1 MMRVRRTAPGKLCA
15 GSDLMADCNIL
26 IFTTGFG
33 DGHNSAARNLRDA
46 FARMPGFSPEVL
58 DPYVEVNPQ
67 AAKFLQVAYNISIQ
81 RVPVTW
87 KAFFWLYDKTPVFD
101 WTLPTLGKLRE
112 ALRKILCEKKPAAV
126 ITTYP
131 VYSYLLHDLMESG
144 EAPRCPHFMVVT
156 DSIVINRV
164 WNLAPA
170 DWVLVANEPTL
181 EAMVQGG
188 TPREKIAVLGFP
200 VSPRFEELA
209 RRPLPP
215 GPPWKILYL
224 PSASRRTV
232 AAVVKG
238 LTSLPGVELTVVTG
252 RHQHLHGFLKR
263 LDLPANAFHLLGW
276 TDRMPELLAESHLF
290 IGKAGGAIVQE
301 TLAIARPMIISH
313 VVAGQEEGNVTLL
326 ADIGAGALATTPGKI
341 VETVQR
347 AMLQNGGAEWTRWR
361 ENLLKVSHPAA
372 ARQTAEFVA
381 AKL

>member
-1 MMRVRRTAPGKLCA
+1 MSARK
-15 GSDLMADCNIL
+15 IL

-46 FARMPGFSPEVL
+46 FLAMPGFDPEVH
-58 DPYVEVNPQ
+58 DPYVEVNPR
-67 AAKFLQVAYNISIQ
+67 ASKALQVAYNFSIQ

-101 WTLPTLGKLRE
+101 WTLPTLSTLRAALRDILRE
-112 ALRKILCEKKPAAV
+112 KQPSAV
-126 ITTYP
+126 VTTYP
-131 VYSYLLHDLMESG
+131 VYSYLLRDLMESG

-170 DWVLVANEPTL
+170 DWVLVANEPTV
-181 EAMVQGG
+181 EAMVKGG
-188 TPREKIAVLGFP
+188 TPREKIVVLGFP

-209 RRPLPP
+209 RRPLPA
-215 GPPWKILYL
+215 GAPWRILYL

-232 AAVVKG
+232 AAVVRG
-238 LTSLPGVELTVVTG
+238 LTALPGVHLTVVTG
-252 RHQHLHGFLKR
+252 RHKHLHAFLKR
-263 LDLPANAFHLLGW
+263 LDVPMASFDLHGW

-326 ADIGAGALATTPGKI
+326 ADIGAGALATTPRKI
-341 VETVQR
+341 VATVQR
-347 AMLQNGGAEWTRWR
+347 GMLENDGAEWATWR

-372 ARQTAEFVA
+372 ARQTAEFVVS
-381 AKL
+381 KL

>member
-1 MMRVRRTAPGKLCA
+1 
-15 GSDLMADCNIL
+15 MAARKIL

-46 FARMPGFSPEVL
+46 FDAMPGFAPEVH
-58 DPYVEVNPQ
+58 DPYVEVNPR
-67 AAKFLQVAYNISIQ
+67 ASKTLQVAYNFSIQ

-101 WTLPTLGKLRE
+101 WTLPTLAKLRT
-112 ALRKILCEKKPAAV
+112 ALRDILQEKKPTAV
-126 ITTYP
+126 VTTYP
-131 VYSYLLHDLMESG
+131 VYSYLLRDLMESG

-170 DWVLVANEPTL
+170 DWVLVANEPTV
-181 EAMVQGG
+181 EAMVKGG
-188 TPREKIAVLGFP
+188 TPREKIVVLGFP

-209 RRPLPP
+209 RRPLPA
-215 GPPWKILYL
+215 GAPWRILYL

-232 AAVVKG
+232 SAVVRG
-238 LTSLPGVELTVVTG
+238 LTALPGVHLTVVTG
-252 RHQHLHGFLKR
+252 RHKHLHAFLKR
-263 LDLPANAFHLLGW
+263 LDVPMASFDLHGW

-326 ADIGAGALATTPGKI
+326 ADIGAGALATTPREI
-341 VETVQR
+341 VATVQR
-347 AMLQNGGAEWTRWR
+347 GLLENGGAEWATWR

-372 ARQTAEFVA
+372 ARQTAEFVVS
-381 AKL
+381 KL